1 MEKNRISVKLCESS
15 VGVNCSD
22 VSVTFRLNLW
32 QQEKMEAKR
41 DTIRGGEEGDQK
53 SETLIQTP
61 TF

>member
-1 MEKNRISVKLCESS
+1 MEKNRVSVKLCESS

-22 VSVTFRLNLW
+22 VTVTFRLNLW

-41 DTIRGGEEGDQK
+41 DNKLGDGDQQ
-53 SETLIQTP
+53 SETLIQTT